1 MQKTTTY
8 QVINAISTTSELLH
22 MSQMN

>member
-8 QVINAISTTSELLH
+8 QTIHASTSELLH
-22 MSQMN
+22 MPHMN